1 MRIFF
6 VQLHRCSNWLF
17 LLNLHSLL
25 AWFLRLNSRWSLKCI
40 KVKQKRSAQ
49 SSVLCRCSFLET
61 LPYLLPFSISF
72 GLNIS
77 DRFFGGLASSRC
89 SSRKNVE
96 CCVESIV
103 KYFAQKSHADIMLSL
118 KIWKRS
124 NHAEIQ
130 VLIGIMTHSTT
141 SSFVWFYGSDALNQK
156 NCTFLTYVPY
166 LDLASDQVKI
176 RPSSNRFCHFK
187 NLPILFEL
195 VTY

>member
-1 MRIFF
+1 MVKLSLTTKLKKIFF
-6 VQLHRCSNWLF
+6 FSIFIGYSNWLF
-17 LLNLHSLL
+17 LLNLHGWL
-25 AWFLRLNSRWSLKCI
+25 AWFLRLRSRWSLKCI

-103 KYFAQKSHADIMLSL
+103 KYFAQKSHADQCP
-118 KIWKRS
+118 WKYGG

-130 VLIGIMTHSTT
+130 VLIGNNDMMMAPT
-141 SSFVWFYGSDALNQK
+141 K
-156 NCTFLTYVPY
+156 
-166 LDLASDQVKI
+166 
-176 RPSSNRFCHFK
+176 
-187 NLPILFEL
+187 
-195 VTY
+195 